1 VSLVEIE
8 AGLGAARLDQRAAGG
23 QTPGRLGPARD
34 GNRARR
40 AGPAVLAGPA
50 PDDDELAIVA
60 PRLERVAVGAA
71 PGAEV
76 HRERRIGA
84 AQRDAVA
91 RSDAA
96 QRAVDEE
103 VRAPVEPEGL
113 EVKVDSRQQ

>member
-1 VSLVEIE
+1 
-8 AGLGAARLDQRAAGG
+8 
-23 QTPGRLGPARD
+23 
-34 GNRARR
+34 
-40 AGPAVLAGPA
+40 
-50 PDDDELAIVA
+50 
-60 PRLERVAVGAA
+60 
-71 PGAEV
+71 V

-91 RSDAA
+91 GSDAA